1 MNLNF
6 GPFTIDQSNSD
17 DELFYINVLGGSS
30 VCIHRTTEGLI
41 VDIFSQSG
49 EGVATCAAE
58 YHQLHDTNEADA
70 RNAAFREGT
79 IND

>member
-1 MNLNF
+1 MNLNY

-30 VCIHRTTEGLI
+30 VCIHRTHEGLI

-58 YHQLHDTNEADA
+58 YHELHDMKEKP
-70 RNAAFREGT
+70 
-79 IND
+79 

>member
-6 GPFTIDQSNSD
+6 GPFTVDQSNSD

-30 VCIHRTTEGLI
+30 VCIHRTHEGLI
-41 VDIFSQSG
+41 VDIFSQKG

-58 YHQLHDTNEADA
+58 YHQLHDLEET
-70 RNAAFREGT
+70 T
-79 IND
+79 